1 MNAKFGYAAWIS
13 LGALVLAST
22 AAVAA
27 DPEAATERARAEVV
41 SETLAARSA
50 GTLAP
55 AGEAPTPLGTAVATR
70 SGLTRSDVQSQV
82 LEARAAGTLLPAGEG
97 IELASARPSSVT
109 LASRAE
115 IKATVIAARRAGDLI
130 PAGEGPDAETHAH
143 AKSVATVRSAGNE
156 GTTMNVAKR

>member
-1 MNAKFGYAAWIS
+1 MNAKSGYATWIA

-27 DPEAATERARAEVV
+27 DPEAATERSRAEVV

-50 GTLAP
+50 GTLAS

-70 SGLTRSDVQSQV
+70 SGLTRSEVQSQV
-82 LEARAAGTLLPAGEG
+82 LEARASGALLPAGEG
-97 IELASARPSSVT
+97 VELASARPSSIAV
-109 LASRAE
+109 ASRAD

-143 AKSVATVRSAGNE
+143 AKIVTTVRSASNE
-156 GTTMNVAKR
+156 GATMSVAKR